1 MGSQLRVRRLLLLFS
16 AKLQFGM
23 GWCFEFWLCLGG
35 LVGPRLESRSGRG
48 ETRNQDS
55 SRIFNLCLKR
65 NTLKPATIPYQRH

>member
-23 GWCFEFWLCLGG
+23 GWCFGFAGG

-48 ETRNQDS
+48 ETRKGLTKSWPNE
-55 SRIFNLCLKR
+55 FV
-65 NTLKPATIPYQRH
+65 